1 MLQPIAVYLL
11 KLIICSALMVT
22 YYWATLRNKR
32 FHYYNRFYL
41 LLSVIISIMIP
52 LLNLQL
58 VTLKS
63 DNEQAVNVLNII
75 YAANGEAEVIGNGKS
90 MFDWH
95 QWLAVFLL
103 LISFCMLLFVIYRIS
118 KIYRLKKH
126 YPVNKMEEFDF
137 INTDLQ
143 QAPFSFLKNIFWRS
157 DISLEEA
164 TGQQILQ
171 HELTHIKQKHSWD
184 KLFMQIV
191 LSVFW
196 INPFYWLIKTELY
209 FIHEFIADEKAVE
222 NKDASAFA
230 AMLLRAQF
238 GKAIFAP
245 AQSFFYSPI
254 KRRLIMFTTSKEP
267 RFNYARRIITLPLLA
282 CVILLFAFRLQK
294 QDASAIVKADAPFRL
309 VVDAGHGGKDDGVIG
324 NNGVKEKDFSLMIAK
339 KIKELSAKYG
349 IDVVLTRDNDAF
361 MSPPE
366 KVDFANAQKAGAFIS
381 IHANVK
387 TAESGSEKK
396 SGMEVCISKD
406 NVKYDESKILGSAV
420 LQTLDK
426 NFKVNLSLLQK
437 KVGVWVLKANIHP
450 AILIECGYLNNDED
464 LKLLNDAAKVEMM
477 ARKILEGVALY
488 ANHKLNSLQIRNVQ
502 FEGTYNDTSKPK
514 ILGYYEGKA
523 VTVAD
528 FDFKKNLVTLTFT
541 DKTKKQISVE
551 EAKKNGIKQ
560 PPSPPPPLPLSS
572 SSQSSPSLPP
582 LPSAPVPASEP
593 AFPGGTGLS

>member
-222 NKDASAFA
+222 NKDASAF
-230 AMLLRAQF
+230 
-238 GKAIFAP
+238 
-245 AQSFFYSPI
+245 
-254 KRRLIMFTTSKEP
+254 
-267 RFNYARRIITLPLLA
+267 
-282 CVILLFAFRLQK
+282 
-294 QDASAIVKADAPFRL
+294 VKADAPFRL

-366 KVDFANAQKAGAFIS
+366 KVDCLFLPCRPI
-381 IHANVK
+381 IPVMK
-387 TAESGSEKK
+387 T
-396 SGMEVCISKD
+396 
-406 NVKYDESKILGSAV
+406 
-420 LQTLDK
+420 
-426 NFKVNLSLLQK
+426 
-437 KVGVWVLKANIHP
+437 HP
-450 AILIECGYLNNDED
+450 
-464 LKLLNDAAKVEMM
+464 
-477 ARKILEGVALY
+477 
-488 ANHKLNSLQIRNVQ
+488 
-502 FEGTYNDTSKPK
+502 
-514 ILGYYEGKA
+514 
-523 VTVAD
+523 
-528 FDFKKNLVTLTFT
+528 
-541 DKTKKQISVE
+541 
-551 EAKKNGIKQ
+551 
-560 PPSPPPPLPLSS
+560 
-572 SSQSSPSLPP
+572 
-582 LPSAPVPASEP
+582 
-593 AFPGGTGLS
+593 